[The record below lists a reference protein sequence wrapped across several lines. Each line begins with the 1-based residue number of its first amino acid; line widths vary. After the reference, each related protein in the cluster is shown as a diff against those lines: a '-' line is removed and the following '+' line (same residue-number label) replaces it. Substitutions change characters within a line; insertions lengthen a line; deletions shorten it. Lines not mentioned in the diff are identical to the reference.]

1 MCGSTQHCSVLFL
14 VEVFLNL
21 FLCSLLI
28 SVWMFSRSL
37 SGIQWRLPCR
47 VPWSPAVRLSERPAE
62 ECRLKC
68 DVWEEKVL
76 LVFTFC
82 HLPGFFQSL
91 FLSPLSLSLHA
102 SLCQAV
108 SSWFNLIILTVSK
121 DDPIVN
127 SLSLARPCCFISSWM
142 SAETVRYLIRR
153 WTDVFSLPA
162 FNVSV
167 RLSFNYTEDF

>member
-1 MCGSTQHCSVLFL
+1 MRFLPLAKCEPWLLIKDYRAASFNLCRRSGPGSAASLLFSL
-14 VEVFLNL
+14 ECECVEAHSTVVVFLNL

-82 HLPGFFQSL
+82 HLPVIFQSF
-91 FLSPLSLSLHA
+91 FLSPLSLSLHT

-108 SSWFNLIILTVSK
+108 SSWLNLIILTVSK
-121 DDPIVN
+121 DDP
-127 SLSLARPCCFISSWM
+127 S
-142 SAETVRYLIRR
+142 
-153 WTDVFSLPA
+153 
-162 FNVSV
+162 
-167 RLSFNYTEDF
+167 